1 MDETER
7 ITDPSM
13 GSNELGSETREEVHT
28 GVSAGTDTQLF
39 LAAAGGKKHKKNK
52 ANDAKKTNEDHTN
65 ESQIEDDD
73 TEFLE
78 VDETDE

>member
-13 GSNELGSETREEVHT
+13 GSNELGSETHEEVHT

-39 LAAAGGKKHKKNK
+39 LTAAGGKKHKKNK
-52 ANDAKKTNEDHTN
+52 MNDDKQTEDN
-65 ESQIEDDD
+65 RNIEDES
-73 TEFLE
+73 EFLE

>member
-13 GSNELGSETREEVHT
+13 GSNELGPETREEVHT

-39 LAAAGGKKHKKNK
+39 LTAAGGKKHKKNK
-52 ANDAKKTNEDHTN
+52 ANDDKTTENNMNTED
-65 ESQIEDDD
+65 ES
-73 TEFLE
+73 EFLE

>member
-13 GSNELGSETREEVHT
+13 GSNELGSETREEVPT

-52 ANDAKKTNEDHTN
+52 MNDDKQTDENRN
-65 ESQIEDDD
+65 IEDES
-73 TEFLE
+73 EFLE

>member
-13 GSNELGSETREEVHT
+13 GSNELGTETREEVPT

-39 LAAAGGKKHKKNK
+39 LTAAGGKKHKN
-52 ANDAKKTNEDHTN
+52 KTNDDKQTEKKRSAEN
-65 ESQIEDDD
+65 EN
-73 TEFLE
+73 EFLE
-78 VDETDE
+78 VNETDE

>member
-13 GSNELGSETREEVHT
+13 GSNELGPETHEEVPT

-39 LAAAGGKKHKKNK
+39 LTAAGGKKHKKNK
-52 ANDAKKTNEDHTN
+52 VNDDKQKEENLRTED
-65 ESQIEDDD
+65 ES
-73 TEFLE
+73 EFLE
-78 VDETDE
+78 VDQTDE

>member
-39 LAAAGGKKHKKNK
+39 LAAAGGKKHKKNN
-52 ANDAKKTNEDHTN
+52 ANDDKKTKDRNTN
-65 ESQIEDDD
+65 EKPIEDDD
-73 TEFLE
+73 AGFLKA
-78 VDETDE
+78 DETDE

>member
-13 GSNELGSETREEVHT
+13 GSNDLGTETNEEVPT
-28 GVSAGTDTQLF
+28 GVSAGSDTQLF
-39 LAAAGGKKHKKNK
+39 LAAAGGKKHNKKK
-52 ANDAKKTNEDHTN
+52 ANDDNQIKANETNKNTL
-65 ESQIEDDD
+65 DD
-73 TEFLE
+73 EFLE

>member
-13 GSNELGSETREEVHT
+13 GSNELGSETHEEVHT

-39 LAAAGGKKHKKNK
+39 LTAAGGKKHKKNK
-52 ANDAKKTNEDHTN
+52 TNDDKQQEGRMNTQD
-65 ESQIEDDD
+65 Q

>member
-13 GSNELGSETREEVHT
+13 GSNELGPETNEEIPT

-52 ANDAKKTNEDHTN
+52 ENGDKQAEDDLRNED
-65 ESQIEDDD
+65 ES
-73 TEFLE
+73 EFLE

>member
-13 GSNELGSETREEVHT
+13 GSNELGSETREEVPT

-39 LAAAGGKKHKKNK
+39 LTAAGGKKHKKNK
-52 ANDAKKTNEDHTN
+52 TNDDKQTEENRNVED
-65 ESQIEDDD
+65 ESK
-73 TEFLE
+73 FLE